1 LTFLYSLLIDVFLLR
16 FITIV
21 IGSIFEAKHNLKNC
35 YYLTEA
41 HGSST
46 ALSSN
51 DTTRDLVEEE
61 LNLLGEFYEDYDRP
75 IVTIDNSSS
84 QFGER
89 MTPRQNEYLKTDIN
103 LTPGATGNP

>member
-1 LTFLYSLLIDVFLLR
+1 MNFLYSLLIDALLLR
-16 FITIV
+16 FITII

-46 ALSSN
+46 ALGSN

-61 LNLLGEFYEDYDRP
+61 LNLLGEIYESYDRP
-75 IVTIDNSSS
+75 IVTIDDTN
-84 QFGER
+84 
-89 MTPRQNEYLKTDIN
+89 T
-103 LTPGATGNP
+103 